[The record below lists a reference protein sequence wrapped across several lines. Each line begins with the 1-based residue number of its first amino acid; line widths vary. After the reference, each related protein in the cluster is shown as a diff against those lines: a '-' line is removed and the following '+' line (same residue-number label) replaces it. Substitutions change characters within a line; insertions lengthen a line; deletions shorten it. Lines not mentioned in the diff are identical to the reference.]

1 MKIKKKRYKKELND
15 AYWRGVD
22 AGIRFAKERP
32 DMAENF
38 NVEQL
43 RETADKIQKAF
54 GNLGESIRNAIKRDG
69 II

>member
-1 MKIKKKRYKKELND
+1 MKIKKKRYKKELDD

-22 AGIRFAKERP
+22 AGIRFAQERP

-38 NVEQL
+38 NIEQTRATTSKL
-43 RETADKIQKAF
+43 QKVFASIGESLTKAF
-54 GNLGESIRNAIKRDG
+54 KGDG